1 MPPGFYNPYDQQVYD
16 AGFKYIPQSRYL
28 LNPFQIPTDDST
40 TTPPNTGG
48 ITTLPTGG
56 GGGGSTYTGTIGGL
70 TSDFFN
76 TISDRQNRLTELNR
90 PLAEAQFP
98 SFPGARMVEGTY
110 DQPMYNFNNAARQY
124 NKAKAAQDAGEYFQG
139 FTGLR
144 DPQEVMDYADDKI
157 QDYRMQYATGQL
169 GPSYIPAEKPTFNRR
184 ISDFFYDKLGFT
196 KPQSADQILEEGYNK
211 PYGSMGPGI
220 LGAILGKMDNYS
232 NLPVA
237 DQAFIAKNMGY
248 TGPTVFGAND
258 SGLSKDPF
266 GLNTRSGFGNYA
278 ERVGVES
285 EKLGDALS
293 ATGAIGGKSA
303 YQGATFNPATG
314 MFEADDDD
322 ETSIAAAMKANQMT
336 KMVRAKYNF
345 YTKQNQDYADT
356 VQKAAEIQAAKDKDI
371 VDKIGVTADDVAST
385 TTQGGGGGIA
395 SSAYGQGGGKDAASM
410 GGGSQQAKSSGGA
423 KTDRTDGGW
432 GWADGGRVYY
442 MDGGLAD
449 MLEIYD

>member
-16 AGFKYIPQSRYL
+16 AGFKYIPQSKYL
-28 LNPFQIPTDDST
+28 LNPFKIPTDDST

-56 GGGGSTYTGTIGGL
+56 GGGYTGG
-70 TSDFFN
+70 
-76 TISDRQNRLTELNR
+76 ISDLTTGFFDTTSNRQDRLAELNR
-90 PLAEAQFP
+90 PLQAAQFP
-98 SFPGARMVEGTY
+98 SFPGAMTPGGYSANT
-110 DQPMYNFNNAARQY
+110 MYNQALKDLNDPSLKGMSNDFVG
-124 NKAKAAQDAGEYFQG
+124 KTAQS
-139 FTGLR
+139 
-144 DPQEVMDYADDKI
+144 VMDYADDAI
-157 QDYRMQYATGQL
+157 QDYKMQYATGQL
-169 GPSYIPAEKPTFNRR
+169 GPNYIPAEKPTFNRKVN
-184 ISDFFYDKLGFT
+184 DFIYDTLGFT

-211 PYGSMGPGI
+211 PYGSGGLGI

-266 GLNTRSGFGNYA
+266 GLNTRSAFGNYA

-285 EKLGDALS
+285 EKLGDLL
-293 ATGAIGGKSA
+293 GKDLA
-303 YQGATFNPATG
+303 GKYGATFNPETG
-314 MFEADDDD
+314 MFESGD
-322 ETSIAAAMKANQMT
+322 EEAAAKANQMT
-336 KMVRAKYNF
+336 KMLRAKFNF
-345 YTKQNQDYADT
+345 YTKQNMDYADT
-356 VQKAAEIQAAKDKDI
+356 VQKAAELQAAKDKDI
-371 VDKIGVTADDVAST
+371 VNKIGVTADDVAST

-395 SSAYGQGGGKDAASM
+395 SSAYSGGGADAASM

-423 KTDRTDGGW
+423 KTDRTDKGW
-432 GWADGGRVYY
+432 GWADGGIV
-442 MDGGLAD
+442 D